1 MLREIDVP
9 RHGVE
14 MQRDLI
20 VAVVERV
27 DASNQPEFWD
37 YIRDVDVDVSRYT
50 HMNGSLRWN
59 VHGTTMTMQRVL
71 LLWIYAEERV
81 DLWLSN
87 SFVSTLL

>member
-1 MLREIDVP
+1 MP

-50 HMNGSLRWN
+50 HVNGSL
-59 VHGTTMTMQRVL
+59 
-71 LLWIYAEERV
+71 E
-81 DLWLSN
+81 
-87 SFVSTLL
+87 